1 VDFLVTGV
9 GSLPHTD
16 PQRALELIKLAL
28 PEVPHWPQL
37 PRVSDKEGFTSQYI
51 APLIDTGLVKEDS
64 DKGLFF
70 DNDSEGWIEAL
81 TAFYELHVAAEA
93 EAEAETEVE
102 AEAEVG
108 VGAMA
113 NSGAVIGNSGAIDSF
128 AFPQE
133 YATGYYAFTAAVA
146 QGEMAWARRLKG
158 QLSGPLTIGFQVNDA
173 DGRPCF
179 YNDQLRQVLTDCLA
193 SQARWQARHLK
204 GLSEG
209 AGIAESPII
218 SVDDPGLYSYGQS
231 TYVALGREEILAS
244 YRRIIDALRGEGA
257 MVSIHVCAGA
267 DWSIPIEAGF
277 DMINI
282 DVYGYFDS
290 LLPYAGELQKFLSA
304 GGRIAWGLVPTSSAA
319 LDENTAGL
327 LDRLKAMISRL
338 AARGVS
344 EELLWRNMGLT
355 PSCGTGTLEVETAE
369 VIYRLLAE
377 VGQAIKQSTGSQ

>member
-1 VDFLVTGV
+1 MDFLVTGV
-9 GSLPHTD
+9 GSLPHTE
-16 PQRALELIKLAL
+16 PQRALELIEIAL

-37 PRVSDKEGFTSQYI
+37 PRVSDREGFTSQYI
-51 APLIDTGLVKEDS
+51 APLINTGLVKEDS

-70 DNDSEGWIEAL
+70 DNNSEGWIDAL
-81 TAFYELHVAAEA
+81 TAFYELHVKAEM
-93 EAEAETEVE
+93 EAKAETE
-102 AEAEVG
+102 AEMG
-108 VGAMA
+108 VVDAAM
-113 NSGAVIGNSGAIDSF
+113 GNSGAFNAF

-146 QGEMAWARRLKG
+146 QGEMAGARRLKG
-158 QLSGPLTIGFQVNDA
+158 QLSGPLTIGFQVNNA
-173 DGRPCF
+173 NGRPCF
-179 YNDQLRQVLTDCLA
+179 YDDQLRQVLTDCLA

-204 GLSEG
+204 VLSEG
-209 AGIAESPII
+209 AGIAESPLV
-218 SVDDPGLYSYGQS
+218 SLDDPGLYSYGQS

-244 YRRIIDALRGEGA
+244 YRTIIDALRGEGA
-257 MVSIHVCAGA
+257 LTSIHVCAGA

-277 DMINI
+277 DMINV

-319 LDENTAGL
+319 LDENAAGL

-369 VIYRLLAE
+369 VVYRLLAE
-377 VGQAIKQSTGSQ
+377 VGQAIKQLTGSQ